1 MPSRES
7 VDAIYSDE
15 LRAEDTA
22 ISGQLIG
29 NLNASNLD
37 KDPEDLLRSAASIPD
52 NNQTTLLGTKKA
64 DQLFGVNRGSGNNND
79 EHHPGE
85 V

>member
-1 MPSRES
+1 M
-7 VDAIYSDE
+7 IYSDE
-15 LRAEDTA
+15 LQAEDTA

-37 KDPEDLLRSAASIPD
+37 KDPEDLLRSAMSIPD
-52 NNQTTLLGTKKA
+52 NNQTTLLETKKA
-64 DQLFGVNRGSGNNND
+64 DQLFSVNHGSDNNND
-79 EHHPGE
+79 EHHPGG